1 MASIEKYQEF
11 LSDIMSSSD
20 ISVENKKILYNVLN
34 TSEMQAKIPNESL
47 KDLSE
52 SIKASATSTKI
63 SPAAI
68 LAEVTTIQQK
78 AQKFEQSREEN
89 REGTN
94 NSQDQDFSAAA
105 FSSFVSSQITE
116 ELLNNIRERYPETSE
131 EAIITIAEEQIAN
144 DIIDRKAPKEEAEAI
159 QKSDIEVAIGKE
171 AAKKSE
177 EVAGVVFS
185 GKGKIDISAV
195 FQSITKEYGEI
206 AAEISKNFDLTTEEG
221 LAAAAQECLYGDK
234 YSSEEKKIL
243 LGYLFD
249 VGSLYYKQIMHT
261 KGPEFSNGS
270 FRTYTEDTSIYDFN
284 NIDYEEFARLKVES
298 ARAMKQTL
306 LARAGRNEPVNY
318 EDNPFYLDTL
328 GYFRFDSY
336 PENDLD
342 NVLEEQGIQIDNF
355 AKNHTANDEQALRDA
370 YRHRIEHAREL
381 RQKLKEMNKA
391 NLEFDSIDPEE
402 PKTVS
407 FISQEEFSW
416 FAEAEGEELP
426 AEKVPQ
432 KDSYRAPNVE
442 PADLSISPEEF
453 MGKFDLESSTPQ
465 TPQESGEVTFDITD
479 FDFNDDF
486 AIVDKAPS
494 EEIEETIPEATA
506 VEHDPDA
513 GLDALARGEKE
524 VEREP
529 EEVVA
534 PPQPEQDVSYNW
546 RDVLRGFINR
556 ITGKTKA
563 ISAPQ
568 KQQGQDESMPEPPK
582 GNEVKKNDDSFFS
595 RIAKALGM
603 KKEEPQPIAPETEA
617 KPEATIETSDVF
629 SHVAVDVEKAV
640 QQAEAQAK
648 ANKEDPN
655 LKKKLDDPTQEQ

>member
-116 ELLNNIRERYPETSE
+116 ELLNNIRESYPEASE
-131 EAIITIAEEQIAN
+131 EVIYTIAAEQIA
-144 DIIDRKAPKEEAEAI
+144 DATIDKEASKEVREAMQEADSNI
-159 QKSDIEVAIGKE
+159 AFGKKGVEMSKQASARVFTTDQPIKKSDAL
-171 AAKKSE
+171 KSF
-177 EVAGVVFS
+177 A
-185 GKGKIDISAV
+185 
-195 FQSITKEYGEI
+195 EYYGDF
-206 AAEISKNFDLTTEEG
+206 ANEISQKYDLTTEDG
-221 LAAAAQECLYGDK
+221 RKQAAQA
-234 YSSEEKKIL
+234 
-243 LGYLFD
+243 YL
-249 VGSLYYKQIMHT
+249 
-261 KGPEFSNGS
+261 SNGS
-270 FRTYTEDTSIYDFN
+270 YPYEMQEAIYAFLTDVEALYYQEPKQNLTATIDPNEFERN
-284 NIDYEEFARLKVES
+284 RSDASNEKPDIDYDTFQLQKKAFARKVKEEIIAES
-298 ARAMKQTL
+298 
-306 LARAGRNEPVNY
+306 GRE
-318 EDNPFYLDTL
+318 EGMNPPSEAHIHTY
-328 GYFRFDSY
+328 GNFRY
-336 PENDLD
+336 RNHYQNDLD
-342 NVLEEQGIQIDNF
+342 ETLKEEENLATSLGEKSPESSRVRASLLTK
-355 AKNHTANDEQALRDA
+355 AKNAKNLSDILQRTDTKQRNSSLTESN
-370 YRHRIEHAREL
+370 EEL
-381 RQKLKEMNKA
+381 
-391 NLEFDSIDPEE
+391 LEV
-402 PKTVS
+402 VS
-407 FISQEEFSW
+407 ESDVISQDDASVFFDLES
-416 FAEAEGEELP
+416 EELP
-426 AEKVPQ
+426 AEKETTPSKTAAQEASVSVINASDLNFINDYEEETVSVPQ
-432 KDSYRAPNVE
+432 EVVE
-442 PADLSISPEEF
+442 AAAGVSISE
-453 MGKFDLESSTPQ
+453 G
-465 TPQESGEVTFDITD
+465 
-479 FDFNDDF
+479 
-486 AIVDKAPS
+486 AI
-494 EEIEETIPEATA
+494 
-506 VEHDPDA
+506 EHDADA

-524 VEREP
+524 VVQKV
-529 EEVVA
+529 EEVAEQNEPKQDA
-534 PPQPEQDVSYNW
+534 PYNW

-563 ISAPQ
+563 IDAPQ
-568 KQQGQDESMPEPPK
+568 KQQGQDESMPEPSK

-629 SHVAVDVEKAV
+629 SYVPVDVGKAV
-640 QQAEAQAK
+640 QETEAQAK

>member
-20 ISVENKKILYNVLN
+20 ISAENKKILFNVLN
-34 TSEMQAKIPNESL
+34 TSEMQANIPNESL

-52 SIKASATSTKI
+52 SIKASATTTKI

-78 AQKFEQSREEN
+78 AQKLEQSKEAN
-89 REGTN
+89 REGPNTN
-94 NSQDQDFSAAA
+94 ETTSKSAFMESLLAAYVTTEMVSQMQEKYPSLTQEEAAVFAASEAISDKFHKIATPKEVAAYNRATAKQAFTDKELDFMKEKTAALFQSDEKLSMEDFISRVISSSKSAAEFFKEFDLSTIEGSEKASRFFAEGCRSGAIKAEDKIAYYTFLSQMDMYREAIGENQFFISQDQAQYYMNRYTYETGKDLYAYVIEGLRHPESIN
-105 FSSFVSSQITE
+105 SSQMAWANSLSKE
-116 ELLNNIRERYPETSE
+116 ELERLAQASKVDLREIMENPSTPDVAKLAKDKIVLVDEGARLASE
-131 EAIITIAEEQIAN
+131 AVRAFELSFYE
-144 DIIDRKAPKEEAEAI
+144 KEKPLLDEFDVENYM
-159 QKSDIEVAIGKE
+159 KN
-171 AAKKSE
+171 
-177 EVAGVVFS
+177 
-185 GKGKIDISAV
+185 
-195 FQSITKEYGEI
+195 YGE
-206 AAEISKNFDLTTEEG
+206 EI
-221 LAAAAQECLYGDK
+221 
-234 YSSEEKKIL
+234 
-243 LGYLFD
+243 
-249 VGSLYYKQIMHT
+249 
-261 KGPEFSNGS
+261 P
-270 FRTYTEDTSIYDFN
+270 
-284 NIDYEEFARLKVES
+284 
-298 ARAMKQTL
+298 
-306 LARAGRNEPVNY
+306 
-318 EDNPFYLDTL
+318 
-328 GYFRFDSY
+328 
-336 PENDLD
+336 
-342 NVLEEQGIQIDNF
+342 
-355 AKNHTANDEQALRDA
+355 AKST
-370 YRHRIEHAREL
+370 
-381 RQKLKEMNKA
+381 
-391 NLEFDSIDPEE
+391 
-402 PKTVS
+402 
-407 FISQEEFSW
+407 
-416 FAEAEGEELP
+416 
-426 AEKVPQ
+426 PQ
-432 KDSYRAPNVE
+432 RDSYRAPNVE

-453 MGKFDLESSTPQ
+453 MSEFDIESSTPQ

-479 FDFNDDF
+479 FDFTNV
-486 AIVDKAPS
+486 AMVGETPS
-494 EEIEETIPEATA
+494 EEIAESTPEATA

-568 KQQGQDESMPEPPK
+568 KQQGQDESMPDPPK
-582 GNEVKKNDDSFFS
+582 GNEVKKNDDSFLS

-629 SHVAVDVEKAV
+629 GHVAVDVEKAV

-655 LKKKLDDPTQEQ
+655 LKKKLEDPTQEQ